1 MTGIIKIAF
10 GTPYSE
16 GVRIHAAPAVLSVF
30 VNDSEA
36 YFFDRS
42 GRFVAA
48 WRRGWF
54 ISLGLS
60 GRGVARRWME
70 GKREIRTLTPTAIG
84 ELAACAARAL
94 RAACGPAKGGER
106 LWLERAMTFDRA
118 QDTACFRQVY
128 RPVGILPPDHYNA
141 CVVQVTEGC
150 GWNRCHFCSF
160 YRGQAFRLKDR
171 EEILDHLERIAA
183 FLGDGLSFRRSIFL
197 GEANALRAPLDLLVD
212 TMKAARRILVQRMT
226 DFRGFF
232 SFSEG
237 SPSSRSS
244 KAEFKTLARLGLKR
258 AYFGLETGQSALRGK
273 LRKPGTLESLGE
285 SIENAKAAGVKV
297 AMILLAGTG
306 GTPWAERHERES
318 VRFIQRLPLDKS
330 DIVFI
335 SPLYGP
341 DGTARPPLA
350 AGAMED
356 QITRLRKALQSQ
368 VRVAPYDIREFVY

>member
-212 TMKAARRILVQRMT
+212 TMKAARRILVPADDGFPGVFFLQR
-226 DFRGFF
+226 R
-232 SFSEG
+232 E
-237 SPSSRSS
+237 PKQPLVQSRIQDAGAAGAQARVFWSGDR
-244 KAEFKTLARLGLKR
+244 AVRLAR
-258 AYFGLETGQSALRGK
+258 ETAQTGNA
-273 LRKPGTLESLGE
+273 RKPGG
-285 SIENAKAAGVKV
+285 I
-297 AMILLAGTG
+297 
-306 GTPWAERHERES
+306 
-318 VRFIQRLPLDKS
+318 D
-330 DIVFI
+330 
-335 SPLYGP
+335 
-341 DGTARPPLA
+341 
-350 AGAMED
+350 
-356 QITRLRKALQSQ
+356 
-368 VRVAPYDIREFVY
+368 